1 MPSRSAKTRSNTST
15 SANKRKICR
24 IFETVP
30 GAEDDPKLPK
40 NTVDAV
46 LILKTYHEFSEPIK
60 VLKNLLPSLKENALI
75 GIIDRNGE
83 GSDHG
88 IKKEMVIE
96 EMKRAGYTLKEEH
109 DFVKADGMDYF
120 LVFQA
125 K

>member
-1 MPSRSAKTRSNTST
+1 M
-15 SANKRKICR
+15 
-24 IFETVP
+24 
-30 GAEDDPKLPK
+30 
-40 NTVDAV
+40 
-46 LILKTYHEFSEPIK
+46 
-60 VLKNLLPSLKENALI
+60 KNLLPSLKENALV

-83 GSDHG
+83 GGDHG
-88 IKKEMVIE
+88 IKKETVIE